1 MADNPN
7 PDLDVPETSG
17 PDTAA
22 SEAKPKRKGVKRRI
36 FLAGSALVVGGGI
49 FGVWWTD
56 RSARAHGNALIG
68 GEGKHAFGSIMTIA
82 EDDTVTVFSPHIDF
96 GQGSHTALGQML
108 ADELDASWEKVQIDQ
123 APADMAFANAALAKG
138 FLPTMT
144 GDAVAGLLPD
154 AVIGMMARAMPLMI
168 TGGSSAVRFTGEV
181 GMRRTGAA
189 VRAALLAEAADRLG
203 VPVDELT
210 TADSRVTHAKSGR
223 SLRYGELAA
232 GAAGRSLTSDPVMK
246 TRDQWKLIGQPVPR
260 RDIPAKVDGSAVYG
274 IDFTL
279 PEMRV
284 ATIAMAPVRGGTLE
298 SVDEAPAL
306 AVRGVEKVIK
316 LPDAV
321 VVIGKGYW
329 QAKKGLDAL
338 APKFSDGGHA
348 GVSTPAIYA
357 AQARLRQTAEK
368 PDGEGGAGDVDAAFG
383 AAGAKLIEA
392 EYRVPFLHHAM
403 MEPFAMTGHFK
414 DGTLHLWGGMQDP
427 LSTRTKAAKAAGL
440 GLDQVVFTP
449 MIMGGGFGRRFPDLV
464 EIIDQVAIIAKQV
477 PYPVKL
483 IWSRE
488 EEVRH
493 GTYRPQSSAMLKAS
507 VKDGKITAMRI
518 DYAQS
523 GSAEGE
529 VPFIYNIPAT
539 SRRHFAYQSNQI
551 DGPWRSVNATQL
563 GFYTESFMDELAAAA
578 GVEPY
583 RFRRAHLAPGSRHL
597 AVLDEVARRSNWDSP
612 LPAGTG
618 RGIAIVES
626 FDTIVAEVVEV
637 SVNDDGSPKVLK
649 AWAVV
654 DCGTTVNPLNAEAQ
668 IAGGLIMGLS
678 SAIGEQVTLEKGA
691 VVQSNF
697 ADYPILKLADA
708 PAQIDVHFIESG
720 AKTGGIGEPG
730 LPPASP
736 ALVNAL
742 AAATGKRI
750 RTLPV
755 LTQAKA

>member
-7 PDLDVPETSG
+7 PDLDLPEADA
-17 PDTAA
+17 PV
-22 SEAKPKRKGVKRRI
+22 AKPKKKGVKRRI
-36 FLAGSALVVGGGI
+36 FLAGSALLVGGGI

-56 RSARAHGNALIG
+56 NSAKAKARTLTV
-68 GEGKHAFGSIMTIA
+68 GEGEHGFATWMKIA

-108 ADELDASWEKVQIDQ
+108 ADELDAAWDKVKIEQ
-123 APADMAFANAALAKG
+123 APADLSFANSALAKG
-138 FLPTMT
+138 FLPSMT
-144 GDAVAGLLPD
+144 GEFAARLIPD
-154 AVIGMMARAMPLMI
+154 AVIGMMARSMPLMI
-168 TGGSSAVRFTGEV
+168 TGGSSAIRFTGEV
-181 GMRRTGAA
+181 AMRRTGAA
-189 VRAALLAEAADRLG
+189 VRAALIAEAADRLG
-203 VPVDELT
+203 VPESELT
-210 TADSRVTHAKSGR
+210 TADSVVSHAKSGK

-232 GAAGRSLTSDPVMK
+232 GAAERSLSSDPVLK
-246 TRDQWKLIGQPVPR
+246 TRDQWKLIGKPVVR
-260 RDIPAKVDGSAVYG
+260 RDIPAKVDGTAVYG

-284 ATIAMAPVRGGTLE
+284 ATIAAAPVRGGKLE

-306 AVRGVEKVIK
+306 AVKGVEKVVK

-321 VVIGKGYW
+321 IVVAKGYW
-329 QAKKGLDAL
+329 QAQKGLAAL
-338 APKFSDGGHA
+338 SPKFSDGGHA
-348 GVSTPAIYA
+348 AVSTPAIYA
-357 AQARLRQTAEK
+357 AQTKLRQTAEK
-368 PDGEGGAGDVDAAFG
+368 PDNEGGEGDVEAAFKGAGV
-383 AAGAKLIEA
+383 KVVEA

-403 MEPFAMTGHFK
+403 MEPFALTGHFK
-414 DGTLHLWGGMQDP
+414 DGTLTLWGGLQDP
-427 LSTRTKAAKAAGL
+427 LSTRTKAAAAAGL
-440 GLDQVVFTP
+440 EVDQVVFNP

-464 EIIDQVAIIAKQV
+464 EIIDQIAVLAKQV

-488 EEVRH
+488 EELRH
-493 GTYRPQSSAMLKAS
+493 GTYRPQSSAGLKAS
-507 VKDGKITAMRI
+507 LKDGKITGLRM

-523 GSAEGE
+523 GNAEGE
-529 VPFIYNIPAT
+529 VPFIYAIPAT

-551 DGPWRSVNATQL
+551 DGPWRSVNATQI

-578 GVEPY
+578 GEDPY
-583 RFRRAHLAPGSRHL
+583 QFRRKHLPAGSRHV
-597 AVLDEVARRSNWDSP
+597 AALDMVAKRSGWGSP
-612 LPAGTG
+612 LPEGVG

-626 FDTIVAEVVEV
+626 FGTIVAEVVEA
-637 SVNDDGSPKVLK
+637 SVKEDGSPKVLK

-678 SAIGEQVTLEKGA
+678 SAIGEQVTLDKGA
-691 VVQSNF
+691 VVESNF

-708 PAQIDVHFIESG
+708 PPAVDVHFIESG
-720 AKTGGIGEPG
+720 AATGGIGEPG

-736 ALVNAL
+736 ALANAL
-742 AAATGKRI
+742 AAASGKRI
-750 RTLPV
+750 RNLPL

>member
-7 PDLDVPETSG
+7 PDLDLPEAEIPVT
-17 PDTAA
+17 
-22 SEAKPKRKGVKRRI
+22 KLKKKGVKRRI
-36 FLAGSALVVGGGI
+36 FLAGSALLVGGGI

-56 RSARAHGNALIG
+56 SSAKAKAKSLSV
-68 GEGKHAFGSIMTIA
+68 GEGEHGFQTWMKIA

-108 ADELDASWEKVQIDQ
+108 ADELDAAWDKVKIEQ
-123 APADMAFANAALAKG
+123 APADMSFANAALAKG
-138 FLPTMT
+138 FLPTMV
-144 GDAVAGLLPD
+144 GDTVAGLLPD
-154 AVIGMMARAMPLMI
+154 AVIGMMARSMPLQI
-168 TGGSSAVRFTGEV
+168 TGGSSAIRFTGEV
-181 GMRRTGAA
+181 GMRKTGAA
-189 VRAALLAEAADRLG
+189 VRAALVAEAADRLG
-203 VPVDELT
+203 VPESELT
-210 TADSRVTHAKSGR
+210 TADSVVTHAKSGK

-232 GAAGRSLTSDPVMK
+232 GAAERSLASEPVLK
-246 TRDQWKLIGQPVPR
+246 TRDQWTLIGKSVPR

-274 IDFTL
+274 IDFML
-279 PEMRV
+279 PEMRA
-284 ATIAMAPVRGGTLE
+284 ATIAAAPVRGGKLE

-306 AVRGVEKVIK
+306 AVKGVEKVVK

-321 VVIGKGYW
+321 IVVAKGYW
-329 QAKKGLDAL
+329 QAQKGLAAL
-338 APKFSDGGHA
+338 SPKFSDGGHA
-348 GVSTPAIYA
+348 AVSTPAIYA
-357 AQARLRQTAEK
+357 AQAKLRQTAES
-368 PDGEGGAGDVDAAFG
+368 PDNEGGEGDVDAAFG
-383 AAGAKLIEA
+383 ADGAKVVEA

-403 MEPFAMTGHFK
+403 MEPFALTGHYK
-414 DGTLHLWGGMQDP
+414 DGTLTLWGGMQDP
-427 LSTRTKAAKAAGL
+427 LSTRTKAAAAAGL
-440 GLDQVVFTP
+440 DVDKVVFNP

-464 EIIDQVAIIAKQV
+464 EIIDQVAVLAKQV

-488 EEVRH
+488 EELRH
-493 GTYRPQSSAMLKAS
+493 GTYRPQSSAGLKAS
-507 VKDGKITAMRI
+507 LKDGAITAFRI

-523 GSAEGE
+523 GNAEGE

-551 DGPWRSVNATQL
+551 DGPWRSVNATQI

-578 GVEPY
+578 GEDPY
-583 RFRRAHLAPGSRHL
+583 QFRRKHLAPGSRHI
-597 AVLDEVARRSNWDSP
+597 AVLDEVAKRSAWGSL
-612 LPAGTG
+612 LPEGVG

-626 FDTIVAEVVEV
+626 FGTVVGEVIEAG
-637 SVNDDGSPKVLK
+637 VNDDGSPRVLR

-654 DCGTTVNPLNAEAQ
+654 DCGTTVSPLNAEAQ

-678 SAIGEQVTLEKGA
+678 SAIGEQVTLDKGA

-697 ADYPILKLADA
+697 TDYPILKLAEA
-708 PAQIDVHFIESG
+708 PPQIDVHFIESG

-736 ALVNAL
+736 ALANAL
-742 AAATGKRI
+742 AAASGKRI
-750 RTLPV
+750 RTLPL

>member
-1 MADNPN
+1 MADNPS
-7 PDLDVPETSG
+7 PDLDFPETESA
-17 PDTAA
+17 PA
-22 SEAKPKRKGVKRRI
+22 AKPKRKGIKRRI

-56 RSARAHGNALIG
+56 SSAKARASALIG
-68 GEGKHAFGSIMTIA
+68 GEGKQAFGSVMTIA
-82 EDDTVTVFSPHIDF
+82 EDDTVTVYSPHIDF

-108 ADELDASWEKVQIDQ
+108 ADELDADWDKVTIAQ

-144 GDAVAGLLPD
+144 GEFAAGLIPD

-168 TGGSSAVRFTGEV
+168 TGGSSAIRFTGEV
-181 GMRRTGAA
+181 AMRRTGAA
-189 VRAALLAEAADRLG
+189 VRAALVAEAADRLG
-203 VPVDELT
+203 VPESELT
-210 TADSRVTHAKSGR
+210 TADSVVTHAKTGR

-232 GAAGRSLTSDPVMK
+232 GAAERSLSSDPVLK
-246 TRDQWKLIGQPVPR
+246 TREQWKLIGQPVTR

-279 PEMRV
+279 PDMRV

-298 SVDEAPAL
+298 SLDESPAL
-306 AVRGVEKVIK
+306 AVKGVEKVVK

-321 VVIGKGYW
+321 IVVGKGYW

-338 APKFSDGGHA
+338 APSWSDGGNA
-348 GVSTPAIYA
+348 AVSTQAVYA
-357 AQARLRQTAEK
+357 AQAKLRQTAEK
-368 PDGEGGAGDVDAAFG
+368 PDNEGGAGDVDAGFG
-383 AAGAKLIEA
+383 ASGAQLVEA
-392 EYRVPFLHHAM
+392 EYKVPFLHHAM
-403 MEPFAMTGHFK
+403 MEPFALTGHFK
-414 DGTLHLWGGMQDP
+414 DGTLTLWGGLQDP
-427 LSTRTKAAKAAGL
+427 LSTRAKAAKAAGL
-440 GLDQVVFTP
+440 DVENVVFNP

-464 EIIDQVAIIAKQV
+464 EIIDQVAVLAKQV

-488 EEVRH
+488 EDVRH
-493 GTYRPQSSAMLKAS
+493 GTYRPQSSAALKAS
-507 VKDGKITAMRI
+507 LKDGAITALRM

-523 GSAEGE
+523 GNAEGE
-529 VPFIYNIPAT
+529 VPFIYDIPAT

-551 DGPWRSVNATQL
+551 DGPWRSVNATQI

-578 GVEPY
+578 GEDPY
-583 RFRRAHLAPGSRHL
+583 QFRRRHL
-597 AVLDEVARRSNWDSP
+597 PEGGRHRAVLDEVAKRSGWGTP
-612 LPAGTG
+612 LAEGVG

-637 SVNDDGSPKVLK
+637 ALKDDGSPKVLR
-649 AWAVV
+649 AFAVV
-654 DCGTTVNPLNAEAQ
+654 DCGTTINPLNAEAQ

-678 SAIGEQVTLEKGA
+678 SAMGEQVTLDKGA
-691 VVQSNF
+691 VVESNF
-697 ADYPILKLADA
+697 TDYPILKLADA
-708 PAQIDVHFIESG
+708 PPVVDVHFIDSG

-736 ALVNAL
+736 ALANAL
-742 AAATGKRI
+742 AALTGKRI